1 MPNLTN
7 KQIVRADAPALA
19 MMLCYFGKK
28 KFIHIYCYSWSK
40 VHSSN
45 IFYYLKIANLI
56 HLLYWKSN
64 IHSLVLIS
72 CYKQT
77 SRICPLIVMFL
88 MMPALLRQGKI
99 FYKHLQQDFLK
110 KNHFSKILASL
121 ITNVKVCI
129 PKYEQYPSTNVLS
142 TRINGRPIIFAR
154 ALNQPSKNIPEKEK
168 KKKNE
173 FSHTMARATLSLFTW
188 NT

>member
-1 MPNLTN
+1 MYWN
-7 KQIVRADAPALA
+7 
-19 MMLCYFGKK
+19 
-28 KFIHIYCYSWSK
+28 SK
-40 VHSSN
+40 
-45 IFYYLKIANLI
+45 
-56 HLLYWKSN
+56 

-72 CYKQT
+72 CHKNT

-168 KKKNE
+168 KKMNFPIPWQERLCRSLRGTRKERRNRSLRVSLLGTLFKQVKVDE
-173 FSHTMARATLSLFTW
+173 EISKFPQKTEKRGNFARFVCAD
-188 NT
+188 

>member
-1 MPNLTN
+1 MYWN
-7 KQIVRADAPALA
+7 
-19 MMLCYFGKK
+19 
-28 KFIHIYCYSWSK
+28 SK
-40 VHSSN
+40 
-45 IFYYLKIANLI
+45 
-56 HLLYWKSN
+56 

-72 CYKQT
+72 CHKDT

-110 KNHFSKILASL
+110 KNHFSKILANL

-154 ALNQPSKNIPEKEK
+154 ALNQPSKNIPEKK

-173 FSHTMARATLSLFTW
+173 FSHTMVRATSSLFTCVAPRYAL
-188 NT
+188 

>member
-1 MPNLTN
+1 MYWN
-7 KQIVRADAPALA
+7 
-19 MMLCYFGKK
+19 
-28 KFIHIYCYSWSK
+28 SK
-40 VHSSN
+40 
-45 IFYYLKIANLI
+45 
-56 HLLYWKSN
+56 

-72 CYKQT
+72 CHKNT

-110 KNHFSKILASL
+110 KNHFSKILANL

-142 TRINGRPIIFAR
+142 TRINGRPIIY
-154 ALNQPSKNIPEKEK
+154 QPSKNIPKKEK
-168 KKKNE
+168 KKRIFPYHGKSDFVALYVE
-173 FSHTMARATLSLFTW
+173 HVKSDEIALYVCRSSVRSL
-188 NT
+188 NKLR